1 MIVADT
7 LRALDPAGLV
17 AHTLSD
23 HMDVMGWSA
32 ALAAEPVPGRT
43 VLIAVG
49 KAALRMA
56 RGAVDV
62 LGRRFDE
69 GIVLVPGPDLPTRP
83 DWLPRHIRL
92 RVGGHPV
99 PDQKGEAAALEIA
112 QLLSGLTA
120 QDRLL
125 TLISGGGSALL
136 SLPVDGLT
144 LQDLRA
150 VTAVL
155 LDSGLTIH
163 EVNSVRRPLEVLK
176 GGGMAALA
184 APAECL
190 GLILSDV
197 LGDDPAVVASGPLS
211 PGGGTARDAEILLRR
226 AELWHLMPDGVR
238 RWLQEH
244 RGAQPDQVTNDRVR
258 VSVIG
263 GGQDAAREAMSA
275 ARRRGYT
282 PSLLSDGLTGEAR
295 RAGRGLARA
304 GVAVRDGLA
313 SLPRP
318 ACLVATGETTVQVT
332 GDGLGGRNQEVALG
346 AAQFLRGGEGVLVC
360 SVGTDGVDGPTDAA
374 GAWADGAS
382 WERAER
388 LGLSIDAALE
398 SNDAYP
404 LLARLGD
411 LIITGP
417 TGTNVADLMLVMVA
431 GD

>member
-275 ARRRGYT
+275 ARRRGVHTVAALGWPDRRGPSSGSRSGAGRCGGAGRARLT
-282 PSLLSDGLTGEAR
+282 PSPRLSGGDRGDD
-295 RAGRGLARA
+295 RAGHGRRVG
-304 GVAVRDGLA
+304 
-313 SLPRP
+313 RP
-318 ACLVATGETTVQVT
+318 EP
-332 GDGLGGRNQEVALG
+332 GGRTWRRPVPQR
-346 AAQFLRGGEGVLVC
+346 RGRGV
-360 SVGTDGVDGPTDAA
+360 
-374 GAWADGAS
+374 
-382 WERAER
+382 
-388 LGLSIDAALE
+388 GLFCG
-398 SNDAYP
+398 YGW
-404 LLARLGD
+404 R
-411 LIITGP
+411 
-417 TGTNVADLMLVMVA
+417 
-431 GD
+431 